1 MNFDLINGA
10 FELLGAILTW
20 RNALQLKRDRELRG
34 VYWPTTAFFAAWG
47 IWNLI
52 YYPALGQWAS
62 FAGGVLLVA
71 GNVAW
76 VVMALRLRL
85 DEALDGLGGLQ

>member
-1 MNFDLINGA
+1 MASRSDAMIWPDLVNGG
-10 FELLGAILTW
+10 FELLGAAFAW
-20 RNALQLKRDRELRG
+20 RNFLELRRERRLVG

-47 IWNLI
+47 AWNLI

-71 GNVAW
+71 GNAAW
-76 VVMALRLRL
+76 VVLAVRLGRS
-85 DEALDGLGGLQ
+85 Q